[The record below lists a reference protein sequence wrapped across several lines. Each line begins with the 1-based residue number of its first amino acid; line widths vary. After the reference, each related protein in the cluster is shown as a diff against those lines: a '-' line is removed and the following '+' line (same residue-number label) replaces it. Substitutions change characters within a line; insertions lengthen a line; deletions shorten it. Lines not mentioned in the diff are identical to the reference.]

1 MIEAPQLNSG
11 FLIGTIL
18 SLVFI
23 VAYPLVLAVIAHRKL
38 HVGWRYFAYGAI
50 VFCVF
55 QLATRVPAVQLIQA
69 AFADQLKASPA
80 LTWAWLVVLALT
92 AGLFEEVGRYFGY
105 RVLMR
110 REDKTW
116 PKAVMYGLG
125 HGGFESIVL
134 VGGLMLV
141 GVINLW
147 SFANGGFAQ
156 LPEDQK

>member
-50 VFCVF
+50 VFFVF

-69 AFADQLKASPA
+69 ALADQLKASPT
-80 LTWAWLVVLALT
+80 LTWAWLAVLALT
-92 AGLFEEVGRYFGY
+92 ARAGSASPRTRSADVGSRDS
-105 RVLMR
+105 RVNAKNATNR
-110 REDKTW
+110 IW
-116 PKAVMYGLG
+116 PAI
-125 HGGFESIVL
+125 S
-134 VGGLMLV
+134 
-141 GVINLW
+141 
-147 SFANGGFAQ
+147 SCQ
-156 LPEDQK
+156 R